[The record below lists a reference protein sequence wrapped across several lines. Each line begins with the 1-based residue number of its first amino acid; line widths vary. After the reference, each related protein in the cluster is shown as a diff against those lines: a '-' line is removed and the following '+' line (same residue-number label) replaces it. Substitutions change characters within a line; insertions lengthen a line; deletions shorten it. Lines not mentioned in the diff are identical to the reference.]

1 MGGRGLNSNPLATSF
16 ATRMGAKANGA
27 CYARVGTNVDD
38 NRSMGLCGG
47 RMERSSSTFVPVPI
61 RARLSAYEARWGAY
75 LVISEHTSPVSHHA
89 DPPFLRTRL

>member
-1 MGGRGLNSNPLATSF
+1 MGGQGLFPRHICLSGEF
-16 ATRMGAKANGA
+16 RMSAPSIFIG
-27 CYARVGTNVDD
+27 GTNVDD

-47 RMERSSSTFVPVPI
+47 RTERSSSTFVPAPI

-75 LVISEHTSPVSHHA
+75 LVFSERMNPIPLHA

>member
-47 RMERSSSTFVPVPI
+47 RMERSSSTFVP
-61 RARLSAYEARWGAY
+61 ARYVLGSAPMKHVGVHIW
-75 LVISEHTSPVSHHA
+75 
-89 DPPFLRTRL
+89 